1 MVINLRGLSD
11 CRRFRLQPPY
21 SLVALRTRV
30 LPALPLQ
37 PGRLPSGL
45 MCAFVIARATHTLLD
60 LATLSNQR
68 PLCSMTA
75 FDNHFRRGRQPVRLF
90 GALVPRG
97 VSVLFYLVQMV
108 PNQYEPHSRLRANR
122 LMPALTAMLRAIET
136 LLPTHRL
143 LLASCLPCGLRTANC
158 IGKRRLCYSSIL
170 LRSVRVSK
178 ALVHAQRVAR
188 GLVVRAS
195 I

>member
-1 MVINLRGLSD
+1 MPSTQAATTVFSGGAPNTGAVR
-11 CRRFRLQPPY
+11 
-21 SLVALRTRV
+21 
-30 LPALPLQ
+30 LPLQ

-45 MCAFVIARATHTLLD
+45 TCAFVIARATHTLLD

-97 VSVLFYLVQMV
+97 VSVLFYSVRMA
-108 PNQYEPHSRLRANR
+108 PDQYEPHSRLRANR
-122 LMPALTAMLRAIET
+122 LMPTLAAMLRTIET
-136 LLPTHRL
+136 LFPAHRL
-143 LLASCLPCGLRTANC
+143 LLASCLPCGPRTANC
-158 IGKRRLCYSSIL
+158 IGKRRLTSLDLATERATIKGS
-170 LRSVRVSK
+170 RPHS
-178 ALVHAQRVAR
+178 AR
-188 GLVVRAS
+188 GLVARAS